1 MERIKDAHVIRLIE
15 QISEHYRANIS
26 NRFLRPVLLQL
37 PIDKTTWDQI
47 ELLTEKLDLFHYQGF
62 HLDELYRQ
70 IAACARFVEVARNN
84 LIPSLKSKLSNFPN
98 SSDKILREMAANN
111 FDSNLKVFADQLHG
125 LYLGL
130 VEIDKASAG
139 KQQPVY
145 TQVSELYSVGRLL
158 VGS

>member
-1 MERIKDAHVIRLIE
+1 MERIKDAQIIRLIE
-15 QISEHYRANIS
+15 QISEHYRTNIS

-37 PIDKTTWDQI
+37 QIDKSTWDQI

-70 IAACARFVEVARNN
+70 IAACARFVETARNN
-84 LIPSLKSKLSNFPN
+84 LIPTLKAKLSNFPN
-98 SSDKILREMAANN
+98 SHDKTLREMAASN
-111 FDSNLKVFADQLHG
+111 FESNLKVFADLLNQ

-130 VEIDKASAG
+130 VDVDKASAG
-139 KQQPVY
+139 KGQPVY
-145 TQVSELYSVGRLL
+145 TQMLELHSVGRLL